1 MINDTNP
8 SFRDLFGQLGL
19 PSDDESIER
28 FIDKNKGLGN
38 TIHIED
44 APFWT
49 ESQAAFIQGSLV
61 EDAEW
66 AELIDQLN
74 ARLR

>member
-1 MINDTNP
+1 MNSSNP
-8 SFRDLFGQLGL
+8 TMSDLFGQLGL
-19 PSDDESIER
+19 ANDEQSIDRFCEQNQGLSDQVRLE
-28 FIDKNKGLGN
+28 
-38 TIHIED
+38 H
-44 APFWT
+44 APFWN
-49 ESQAAFIQGSLV
+49 SAQASFLASAWD